1 MSEIIRLYDHN
12 ENEDENEKESLRYDT
27 NNLGL
32 VMDTNIVNT
41 RSITI

>member
-27 NNLGL
+27 NDLGL
-32 VMDTNIVNT
+32 VMDTKIVNT